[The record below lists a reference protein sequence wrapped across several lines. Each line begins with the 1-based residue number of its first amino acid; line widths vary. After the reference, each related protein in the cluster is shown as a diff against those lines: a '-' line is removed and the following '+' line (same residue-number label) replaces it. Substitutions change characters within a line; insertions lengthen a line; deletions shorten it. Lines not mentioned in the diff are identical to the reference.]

1 MKSFLLPLIYFL
13 VSLFSSLS
21 LIMICHNLMAKMM
34 KKITGLTTMT
44 LSFNIL
50 ASGLLLSIGLLMSE
64 ASRPIVTT
72 ISYLSRDNNNSWV
85 LLSIGYILLFF
96 ILVMLFSFVVI
107 FGSLWFFNRMTGEI
121 DEKTELKNGNNGI
134 ALLLSILMIS
144 MTLFLKS
151 PIISLLEAIV
161 PLPKIIFQ

>member
-13 VSLFSSLS
+13 ISLFSSLA
-21 LIMICHNLMAKMM
+21 LIMICHKVMSKLMRRLCG
-34 KKITGLTTMT
+34 ITTTN

-72 ISYLSRDNNNSWV
+72 ISYLSRDNANSWV
-85 LLSIGYILLFF
+85 WISIGYILMFF
-96 ILVMLFSFVVI
+96 ILVTLFAFIVI
-107 FGSLWFFNRMTGEI
+107 FGSLWFFNQMTGEV
-121 DEKTELKNGNNGI
+121 DEKEELSSGNNGI
-134 ALLLSILMIS
+134 ALLLSVLMIS

-151 PIISLLEAIV
+151 PIISLMEVIV
-161 PLPKIIFQ
+161 PIPKIIL

>member
-1 MKSFLLPLIYFL
+1 
-13 VSLFSSLS
+13 
-21 LIMICHNLMAKMM
+21 M
-34 KKITGLTTMT
+34 KKTTGLTTT
-44 LSFNIL
+44 SLPFNIL

-121 DEKTELKNGNNGI
+121 DEKEELKNGNNGI
-134 ALLLSILMIS
+134 ALLLSVLMIS

-161 PLPKIIFQ
+161 PLPKIIFQQ

>member
-1 MKSFLLPLIYFL
+1 
-13 VSLFSSLS
+13 
-21 LIMICHNLMAKMM
+21 MICHTVMAKMM
-34 KKITGLTTMT
+34 KKITGLTTTT
-44 LSFNIL
+44 LPFNIL

-121 DEKTELKNGNNGI
+121 DEKEELKNGNNGI
-134 ALLLSILMIS
+134 ALLLSVLMIS

-161 PLPKIIFQ
+161 PLPKIIFQQ